1 MIEITTNNSSF
12 LAVLTP
18 NRSMT
23 WEQNKKVLAAMFAVS
38 LVIGLSFVAL
48 GAWPILPFAG
58 LEILLVGIGMYY
70 VSWKLNFQETI
81 RIEGDALHIQKGV
94 HYPKYH
100 WRWQASH
107 TQLIKQ
113 ASRYRLSAPT
123 LFLKHLN
130 ERIEIGDFLTKKE
143 KKQLCQALSSHGI
156 HLVTISRPK
165 K

>member
-1 MIEITTNNSSF
+1 MIEITNNNSNF

-23 WEQNKKVLAAMFAVS
+23 WEDNKKILAAMFAFS
-38 LVIGLSFVAL
+38 LLIGLSFVAL

-58 LEILLVGIGMYY
+58 LEILLVGVGMYY

-94 HYPKYH
+94 HYPKYQWH
-100 WRWQASH
+100 WQASQ
-107 TQLIKQ
+107 TQLLKQ
-113 ASRYRLSAPT
+113 VSRYRLSAPT

-130 ERIEIGDFLTKKE
+130 EQLEIGDFLTRNE
-143 KKQLCQALSSHGI
+143 KKQLCQALSDQGI
-156 HLVTISRPK
+156 HLITLPKPK